1 MAGYTSP
8 TRMELKRI
16 KGRLQTAVRG
26 HKLLKD
32 KVDEMIRQFIVLV
45 RENYELRRE
54 VEADFGEALR
64 RFMLAKA
71 VSPAEAVEESV
82 MMPAAAVTLNCSTKN
97 VMSVKVPKI
106 TVEENAAAGL
116 YPYSFLTM
124 TSEMDFSIVTLSKLL
139 RRLLHLA
146 ELEKTCNMLADE
158 IEKNKRRVNALEYI
172 MIPGFKTEIK
182 YIRMKLDET
191 ERGALTR
198 LMKVKEMILARQEQ
212 ELARY
217 KTESK

>member
-1 MAGYTSP
+1 MAGMTSP

-32 KVDEMIRQFIVLV
+32 KVDEMIRQFIPIV
-45 RENYELRRE
+45 RENWELRRN
-54 VEADFGEALR
+54 VEKEFGHALHS
-64 RFMLAKA
+64 FMLAKA
-71 VSPAEAVEESV
+71 VSTSQAIEESM
-82 MMPAAAVTLNCSTKN
+82 MMPASTISLECSVKS

-106 TVEENAAAGL
+106 DIAEREESDL

-124 TSEMDFSIVTLSKLL
+124 TSEMDMSMVTLNKLIL
-139 RRLLHLA
+139 KIIHLA

-158 IEKNKRRVNALEYI
+158 IEKNKRRVNALEHI
-172 MIPGFKTEIK
+172 MIPDFKAEIK

-198 LMKVKEMILARQEQ
+198 LMKVKDMIVSRQEK
-212 ELARY
+212 ELERY
-217 KTESK
+217 KKQS

>member
-1 MAGYTSP
+1 MAGMTSP

-32 KVDEMIRQFIVLV
+32 KVDEMIRQFIPIV
-45 RENYELRRE
+45 RENWELRKE

-64 RFMLAKA
+64 SFMLAKA
-71 VSPAEAVEESV
+71 VSSSEQIEETV
-82 MMPAAAVTLNCSTKN
+82 MMPATAVKLVCSTKN

-106 TVEENAAAGL
+106 DVEERTAEDL

-124 TSEMDFSIVTLSKLL
+124 TSEMDMSIVTLTALL
-139 RRLLHLA
+139 DKIVRLC

-158 IEKNKRRVNALEYI
+158 IEKNKRRVNALEHI
-172 MIPGFKTEIK
+172 MIPGFKQEIK

-198 LMKVKEMILARQEQ
+198 LMKVKDMIVARQEA
-212 ELARY
+212 EIERY
-217 KTESK
+217 QKEK